1 MGPLLHTIS
10 LLSASAAGVLF
21 SAVWEGVVLA
31 GCVALCL
38 RLLPGLSA
46 AARSVV
52 WTNVFLLL
60 VLLHVLPS
68 ILQALPSTG
77 ASGFADAGYRPSR
90 FLVDPFWAEAIA
102 GAWALLS
109 LWRGVHLVAGAMRG
123 RGLAARAI
131 PLRADADLQPLL
143 QVRHGSKLGRKAELC
158 TSAEIERPSVFGFF
172 HPRIL
177 LPEGLPEQLS
187 ESQLRQVVIHEMEH
201 LRRADDWTNLLQKA
215 GLVLFPLNPALL
227 WVERRL
233 CAERELACDDRV
245 LLSTGAR
252 KAYAICLTRLAEYSI
267 FRRNLSLALGAW
279 ERRPELVRRIHR
291 ILRHPEKPLGGKQ
304 GAVLTGGLMLAVL
317 AGTAALARSPQLLNF
332 ATPAQPALQARA
344 IPASGLQQIGLRE
357 FSGSPEL
364 VKAVL
369 PQRRQTAYSSA
380 HRRPAVKQMVRR
392 PRALPS
398 QTAWFLLTEWEDS
411 GPPPQ
416 VIIAVSQDRR
426 PSYAAVAIAGGWL
439 IVQI

>member
-1 MGPLLHTIS
+1 MDPLLHAIS
-10 LLSASAAGVLF
+10 LVSASAAGVLF
-21 SAVWEGVVLA
+21 SAVWEGAVLA
-31 GCVALCL
+31 ACVALCL

-52 WTNVFLLL
+52 WSNVFLLL

-68 ILQALPSTG
+68 IG
-77 ASGFADAGYRPSR
+77 ARGFAGSGYHPSP
-90 FLVDPFWAEAIA
+90 FLLDPLWAVAIA
-102 GAWALLS
+102 GAWAMLS
-109 LWRGVHLVAGAMRG
+109 LWRGAHLVAGAMRG
-123 RGLAARAI
+123 HGLAARAT
-131 PLRADADLQPLL
+131 PMRADAALQALL
-143 QVRHGSKLGRKAELC
+143 QVRQGGKLGRKAELC
-158 TSAEIERPSVFGFF
+158 TSLEIERPSVFGFF

-177 LPEGLPEQLS
+177 LPSGLPEQLS
-187 ESQLRQVVIHEMEH
+187 ASQLRQVVIHEMEH
-201 LRRADDWTNLLQKA
+201 LRRADDWTNLLQKV

-245 LLSTGAR
+245 LHSTGAR

-279 ERRPELVRRIHR
+279 ERRSELVRRIQR
-291 ILRHPEKPLGGKQ
+291 ILRHPEKPIGGKR
-304 GAVLTGGLMLAVL
+304 GAVLTGGLIFAVL
-317 AGTAALARSPQLLNF
+317 AGAAALACSPQLLSF
-332 ATPAQPALQARA
+332 APPAQPAMQARA

-369 PQRRQTAYSSA
+369 PQKRPQTAYGSA
-380 HRRPAVKQMVRR
+380 HRRSAVKRTVRWLR
-392 PRALPS
+392 PLPS
-398 QTAWFLLTEWEDS
+398 QTAWFVLTEWHDY
-411 GPPPQ
+411 GPPSR
-416 VIIAVSQDRR
+416 VLIAVSQDQRS
-426 PSYAAVAIAGGWL
+426 SYAAVAIADGWL